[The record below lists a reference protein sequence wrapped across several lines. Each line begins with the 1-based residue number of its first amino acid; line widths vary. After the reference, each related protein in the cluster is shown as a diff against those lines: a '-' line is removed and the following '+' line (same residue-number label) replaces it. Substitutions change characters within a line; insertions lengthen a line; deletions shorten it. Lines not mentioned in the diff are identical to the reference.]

1 MILYILKLNNDEVLL
16 QNLVPEIRPMIQNG
30 LSTVKTDLLHHY
42 VMGLVAMTQ
51 KNLRALKH

>member
-1 MILYILKLNNDEVLL
+1 MLKLNNDEVLL
-16 QNLVPEIRPMIQNG
+16 QNLVPEIKPMIQNG